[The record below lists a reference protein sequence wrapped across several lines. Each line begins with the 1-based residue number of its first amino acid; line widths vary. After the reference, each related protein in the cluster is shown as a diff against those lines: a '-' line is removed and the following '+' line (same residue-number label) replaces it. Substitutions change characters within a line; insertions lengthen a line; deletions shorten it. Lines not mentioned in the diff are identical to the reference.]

1 MKNLREKPRE
11 RCAGPTAQS
20 HNSCRFAFFL
30 PPYCRAF
37 CIICSTVHRCISPH
51 QVVLETVVK
60 MSEAFRKTQPK
71 GIWLYA
77 GTTHWLFS
85 MQNKMQRKPIWDA
98 LATFLLTT
106 QLCFCQ
112 ISHFWIR
119 GEQIIQYSYLGPN
132 SNNRI
137 HTQKIF
143 SNQILFVF
151 TVGRFSKPNTF
162 RIRTMSHAQLPFVFV
177 FRGSLKT
184 KL

>member
-1 MKNLREKPRE
+1 MLLDLVRSLKWDEKLWEKPRE
-11 RCAGPTAQS
+11 RCTGPTAQS
-20 HNSCRFAFFL
+20 HNSCRFAFFP

-37 CIICSTVHRCISPH
+37 WIICSTVYRCISPH
-51 QVVLETVVK
+51 QAVLETVVK

-112 ISHFWIR
+112 INYFWIR
-119 GEQIIQYSYLGPN
+119 GEQIIQYSNTWDRVVIIVFILGEYF
-132 SNNRI
+132 
-137 HTQKIF
+137 Q
-143 SNQILFVF
+143 
-151 TVGRFSKPNTF
+151 
-162 RIRTMSHAQLPFVFV
+162 
-177 FRGSLKT
+177 T
-184 KL
+184 KYYFYS

>member
-1 MKNLREKPRE
+1 MSLDLVRSLKWDEKLWEKPRE
-11 RCAGPTAQS
+11 RRAGPTAQS

-51 QVVLETVVK
+51 QAVLETVVK

-112 ISHFWIR
+112 ISYFWIR
-119 GEQIIQYSYLGPN
+119 GEQIFQYSNTWDRIVIIVFILRKYFQTKYYLY
-132 SNNRI
+132 
-137 HTQKIF
+137 
-143 SNQILFVF
+143 L
-151 TVGRFSKPNTF
+151 
-162 RIRTMSHAQLPFVFV
+162 
-177 FRGSLKT
+177 
-184 KL
+184 